1 MRIIGI
7 LAGLVLVTGFV
18 ASASAQQYKPPAMLD
33 VLKAKTVCEAALVN
47 FENTRLGRDEL
58 RATAPEQRIKPK
70 GAYTGTKDAYL
81 FAIDGFREHGD
92 VRANCAPDKWPEWV
106 TPAGVKRLIDQ
117 GVKEKPKL
125 FCGDAAAPGPS
136 AVALIQ
142 ARLAN
147 AEVRF
152 FEDRI
157 LELNN
162 QLDTIDGKHDTIAR
176 HLSDADFLRDV
187 AKELAAVCKPND
199 EALKALALTESA
211 GKAANENAA
220 FQACVKA
227 RGGWKPAM
235 DSFAESA
242 KTNEVAKMEEALTKI
257 EVAAKGVN
265 QTCAASEEG
274 LKENDYIVAARKM
287 QILFLQVDGCRDAAL
302 AMNQQR
308 QAMNTMAKDQLPA
321 AITQMREAGKIA
333 GKACRNDPS
342 PETWASFVAWITER
356 NLTRIADTPAQ

>member
-1 MRIIGI
+1 MHIIGK
-7 LAGLVLVTGFV
+7 LTGLVLVTGFV
-18 ASASAQQYKPPAMLD
+18 ASALAQQYKPPAMLD
-33 VLKAKTVCEAALVN
+33 IVKAKTVCEAALIN
-47 FENTRLGRDEL
+47 FENTRLGKDEL

-70 GAYTGTKDAYL
+70 GAYTGSKDAYL

-92 VRANCAPDKWPEWV
+92 VRANCTPDKWPEWV
-106 TPAGVKRLIDQ
+106 TPAGVKRLIAQ
-117 GVKEKPKL
+117 GIKEKPQL
-125 FCGDAAAPGPS
+125 FCGDPVAPGPS

-142 ARLAN
+142 AQLAN

-162 QLDTIDGKHDTIAR
+162 QLDTLDGKHDTIAR
-176 HLSDADFLRDV
+176 HASDAEFLRDV

-199 EALKALALTESA
+199 EAIKALALTEA
-211 GKAANENAA
+211 ATKTANENEA

-235 DSFAESA
+235 DSFAEAA
-242 KTNEVAKMEEALTKI
+242 KTSEVPKMEEALTKI
-257 EVAAKGVN
+257 EVAAKAVN
-265 QTCAASEEG
+265 QTCARSDEG
-274 LKENDYIVAARKM
+274 LRENDYILASRKM
-287 QILFLQVDGCRDAAL
+287 QILFLQVGGCRDAAL

-308 QAMNTMAKDQLPA
+308 QAMNAMARDQLPA
-321 AITQMREAGKIA
+321 AIAQMREAGKTVR
-333 GKACRNDPS
+333 KACSNDPS
-342 PETWASFVAWITER
+342 PETWADFVAWITER